1 MVYWGIYHLSHAR
14 MNKTI
19 ENALSSFTY
28 GLYVVTVAAGDV
40 RNAMVASW
48 VSQAS
53 YDPPRVLVGIKKT
66 RLTHELL
73 KRVDR
78 FGLMVVQKGKEGE
91 LPSLKGGDPEK
102 KFAGRDIESTDTG
115 VFFFTEFLWSMELT
129 VVDRFDAGDHT
140 IFVGEII
147 DARQTADGTPA
158 STADYGKVYIGRQ

>member
-1 MVYWGIYHLSHAR
+1 
-14 MNKTI
+14 MNETLQD
-19 ENALSSFTY
+19 ALSSFTY

-73 KRVDR
+73 EKADR

-102 KFAGRDIESTDTG
+102 KFAGRPVERGESG
-115 VFFFTEFLWSMELT
+115 VPIFTEFLWAMEL
-129 VVDRFDAGDHT
+129 VLVERFDAGDHT
-140 IFVGEII
+140 MFLGEIT
-147 DARQTADGTPA
+147 DVRKTTEGTPA
-158 STADYGKVYIGRQ
+158 STADYGKVYLGRQ

>member
-1 MVYWGIYHLSHAR
+1 
-14 MNKTI
+14 MNKNI
-19 ENALSSFTY
+19 QDALASFTY
-28 GLYVVTVAAGDV
+28 GLYVVTVAAGNV

-73 KRVDR
+73 ERADR

-102 KFAGRDIESTDTG
+102 KFTERDVMTGESG
-115 VFFFTEFLWSMELT
+115 VPLFTEFLWSLEL
-129 VVDRFDAGDHT
+129 VLVDRFDAGDHT
-140 IFVGEII
+140 IFLGEIT
-147 DARQTADGTPA
+147 DAKKTAEGAPA

>member
-1 MVYWGIYHLSHAR
+1 
-14 MNKTI
+14 MNKII

-28 GLYVVTVAAGDV
+28 GLYVVTVAAGDT

-66 RLTHELL
+66 RLTHNLL
-73 KRVDR
+73 EHADR

-91 LPSLKGGDPEK
+91 LPSLKAGDPEK
-102 KFAGRDIESTDTG
+102 KFAGRDVETG
-115 VFFFTEFLWSMELT
+115 KSGIPLFTEFLWSMEL
-129 VVDRFDAGDHT
+129 VLVDRFDAGDHT
-140 IFVGEII
+140 IFMGEITE
-147 DARQTADGTPA
+147 ARKTAEGTPA